1 MDRAWARLR
10 SLVTV
15 RPVGGD
21 VAGDSPEAHLARA
34 EARLDEGDLAGAV
47 SELEALEGPAAE
59 AAAPWLAGARARVAA
74 DQAIEALRERAL
86 ARVLPNGSG
95 G

>member
-21 VAGDSPEAHLARA
+21 VTGDSPEAHLARA
-34 EARLDEGDLAGAV
+34 EARLGEGDLASAV
-47 SELEALEGPAAE
+47 TELEALEGPAAE
-59 AAAPWLAGARARVAA
+59 AAAPWLAGARARLAA